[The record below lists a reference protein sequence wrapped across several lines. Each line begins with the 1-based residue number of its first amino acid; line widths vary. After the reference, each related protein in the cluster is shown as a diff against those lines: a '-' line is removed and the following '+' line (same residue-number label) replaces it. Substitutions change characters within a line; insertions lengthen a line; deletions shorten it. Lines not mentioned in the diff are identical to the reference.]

1 MEDLAEKEA
10 VLAANPKALFTIPHF
25 DGYAAVLV
33 HLRSIAKRPLREGV
47 RTLHQRGFR
56 VVIKGWGVIDHTW
69 PAAGEHAA
77 AGATITVFAQAE
89 PSLSSK

>member
-1 MEDLAEKEA
+1 MADSAPA
-10 VLAANPKALFTIPHF
+10 PPDRVIPN
-25 DGYAAVLV
+25 V
-33 HLRSIAKRPLREGV
+33 AKRPLREGV